1 MTTAEL
7 FEFEDALSGVSSDA
21 DVKMVYDRYKHLNH
35 PIFYNRFAHVYFHN
49 YESYDLARPFIIKC
63 ISFGLNHNNEFANT
77 PFIDMITQD
86 ILLLLQNEPNLDTDL
101 QFKLACLNF
110 VYLSSLIIKHDTA
123 AYNSYEQ
130 RALLIKLSNKRQGIA
145 KMLKTYYYDGP
156 DLCVEILTF
165 GDFSKSSIG
174 YSDSSETENANK
186 TEREAILALNHLKSL
201 PQYSKMDMLNKSQIV
216 SLSLQ
221 NTKHLYD
228 KLIPDFNRGVFDIKN
243 FNI

>member
-1 MTTAEL
+1 MTTKEL
-7 FEFEDALSGVSSDA
+7 FEFEDALVSTSSFA
-21 DVKMVYDRYKHLNH
+21 EVKMVYNRYKHLDH
-35 PIFYNRFAHVYFHN
+35 PLFYNRLAHVYFHK
-49 YESYDLARPFIIKC
+49 YENYDLARPFIIKC

-86 ILLLLQNEPNLDTDL
+86 TLLLLQNEPNLDTDL

-110 VYLSSLIIKHDTA
+110 VYLSSLIIKYDTA

-130 RALLIKLSNKRQGIA
+130 RALLIKLSNKRLGIA
-145 KMLKTYYYDGP
+145 EMLKKYYYDGS
-156 DLCVEILTF
+156 DLTVEILTF

-174 YSDSSETENANK
+174 YSDSSETRNANR

-201 PQYSKMDMLNKSQIV
+201 PQYSEMNMMSKQQIV
-216 SLSLQ
+216 SLSLE
-221 NTKHLYD
+221 NSEYLYS